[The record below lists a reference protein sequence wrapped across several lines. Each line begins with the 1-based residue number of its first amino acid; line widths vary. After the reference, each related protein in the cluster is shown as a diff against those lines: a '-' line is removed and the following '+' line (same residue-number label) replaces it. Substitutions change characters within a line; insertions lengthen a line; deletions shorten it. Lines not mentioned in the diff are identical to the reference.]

1 MILTLER
8 IQNGKGELMEEVRI
22 SFEQLKNSAKNDLI
36 AAGLD
41 EKQSEIVADCF
52 ATADIYGVNS
62 HGCAIL
68 PAHIQRIARGGY
80 NCVPNCNII
89 RQTASFA
96 VVDGDNAIGPVS
108 AMFCLKLATQ
118 KAKEVG
124 VYSVFAKN
132 NNTFG
137 PAFYYSLKAAEQGC
151 IAFVCSN
158 SPAQMAPIGGKEKML
173 GTNPL
178 AMVIP
183 VPGDDPII
191 VDMATS
197 VVAKSKF
204 KEYKEQGK
212 SLPEGWAL
220 DKDGKPTTDPDMGIQ
235 GLVLPMAG
243 YKGYALSMMVDIV
256 AGVLS
261 GAAYL
266 SKVGRFYSQDNNSMN
281 VGFYISVIDPQLV
294 CGEEYNKAI
303 ADFVDLIKNSAAVEG
318 CQISLPGADR
328 VKYKAEH
335 MI

>member
-1 MILTLER
+1 MDEAR
-8 IQNGKGELMEEVRI
+8 V
-22 SFEQLKNSAKNDLI
+22 SYEQLRKAAKNNLM

-41 EKQSEIVADCF
+41 EKQSDTVADCF
-52 ATADIYGVNS
+52 ATADVYGVNS

-80 NCVPNCNII
+80 NCTPDCKIL

-108 AMFCLKLATQ
+108 AMFCLELAVQ

-124 VYSVFAKN
+124 VYNVFAKN

-137 PAFYYSLKAAEQGC
+137 PAFYYSLKASERGC

-158 SPAQMAPIGGKEKML
+158 SPAQMAPIGGKDKML

-183 VPGDDPII
+183 VPSGDPII

-204 KEYKEQGK
+204 KEYKAQGK
-212 SLPEGWAL
+212 PLPEGWAL
-220 DKDGKPTTDPDMGIQ
+220 DRDGKPTTDPDMGIQ

-243 YKGYALSMMVDIV
+243 YKGYALSMLVDIV
-256 AGVLS
+256 CGVLS

-266 SKVGRFYSQDNNSMN
+266 NKVGRFYSEDNGSMN
-281 VGFYISVIDPQLV
+281 VGFYMSVIDPQLV
-294 CGEEYNKAI
+294 CGEEYNQVI
-303 ADFVDLIKNSAAVEG
+303 ADFVDLIKNSAAAEG
-318 CQISLPGADR
+318 EQISLPGADR
-328 VKYKAEH
+328 MKYKAEH
-335 MI
+335 TT

>member
-1 MILTLER
+1 
-8 IQNGKGELMEEVRI
+8 MEEVKI

-41 EKQSEIVADCF
+41 EKQSAIIADCF
-52 ATADIYGVNS
+52 ATADIYGVHS
-62 HGCAIL
+62 HGCAML

-80 NCVPNCNII
+80 NCAPDCKII

-108 AMFCLKLATQ
+108 AMFCLELAAQ

-137 PAFYYSLKAAEQGC
+137 PAFYYSLKAAERGC

-158 SPAQMAPIGGKEKML
+158 SPAQMAPIGGKDKML

-204 KEYKEQGK
+204 KEYKAQGK
-212 SLPEGWAL
+212 PLPEGWAL

-243 YKGYALSMMVDIV
+243 YKGYALSMLLDIV
-256 AGVLS
+256 CGVLS

-266 SKVGRFYSQDNNSMN
+266 SKVGRFYSEDNRSMN
-281 VGFYISVIDPQLV
+281 VGFYMSVMDPQIV

-303 ADFVDLIKNSAAVEG
+303 ADFANLIKNSAPADG
-318 CQISLPGADR
+318 CRISLPGADR
-328 VKYKAEH
+328 VKFKAEH
-335 MI
+335 LI

>member
-1 MILTLER
+1 MKES
-8 IQNGKGELMEEVRI
+8 KI
-22 SFEQLKNSAKNDLI
+22 SFAQLKNEAKKELM
-36 AAGLD
+36 AAGLN
-41 EKQSEIVADCF
+41 ENQAETVADCF
-52 ATADIYGVNS
+52 ATADIYGVAS
-62 HGCAIL
+62 HGCGMI
-68 PAHIQRIARGGY
+68 PAHVQRIVRGGY
-80 NCVPNCNII
+80 NCKPNCKVL
-89 RQTASFA
+89 RQTSSFA

-108 AMFCLKLATQ
+108 AMYCLELGVQ
-118 KAKEVG
+118 EAKKVG
-124 VYSVFAKN
+124 VFNVFSKN
-132 NNTFG
+132 SNTFG

-173 GTNPL
+173 GTNPIS
-178 AMVIP
+178 MVVP
-183 VPGDDPII
+183 VPGGDPII

-212 SLPEGWAL
+212 ALPEGWAL

-256 AGVLS
+256 SGVLS

-281 VGFYISVIDPQLV
+281 VGFFMSVIDPQIV

-303 ADFVDLIKNSAAVEG
+303 TDFVDLIQNSTAADG
-318 CQISLPGADR
+318 CKISLPGEDR
-328 VKYKAEH
+328 LRYKAEH
-335 MI
+335 TN